1 LKKKQNY
8 QWKTKPKTNFE
19 IKNAKDSNQFQ
30 SKFNIKKNKNL
41 MVGNLLSFF
50 KKYTGSKT
58 EQFVSANT
66 YNYKLTMYNN
76 MPC

>member
-1 LKKKQNY
+1 
-8 QWKTKPKTNFE
+8 
-19 IKNAKDSNQFQ
+19 
-30 SKFNIKKNKNL
+30 